1 MIYAD
6 SGIIMRW
13 VEGASPVRDPIEL
26 RWRQLPQADRVF
38 VASRL
43 ARLECRCKPL
53 QNHRDDLLRLYEIF
67 FASKEVEMREID
79 AVVVE
84 KATELRTPN
93 LGLKTPDAIH
103 VATAILAGAAEFW
116 TTDAHLAKCP
126 GLAVEVFKA
135 A

>member
-13 VEGASPVRDPIEL
+13 VEGASQVRDPIEL
-26 RWRQLPQADRVF
+26 SWRQLPMADRLF
-38 VASRL
+38 VTSRL

-53 QNHRDDLLRLYEIF
+53 QDHRDDLLHLYEIF
-67 FASKEVEMREID
+67 FASKEVDIREVD
-79 AVVVE
+79 AAVVE
-84 KATELRTPN
+84 KATELRAN

-103 VATAILAGAAEFW
+103 VATAMLAGVAAFW
-116 TTDAHLAKCP
+116 TTDSRLAKCP

-135 A
+135 V